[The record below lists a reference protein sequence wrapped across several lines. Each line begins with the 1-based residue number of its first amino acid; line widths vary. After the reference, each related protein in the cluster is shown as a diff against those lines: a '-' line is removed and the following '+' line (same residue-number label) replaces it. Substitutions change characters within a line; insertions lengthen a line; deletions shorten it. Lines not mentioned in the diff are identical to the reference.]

1 MVKSMHSARI
11 SIALIA
17 AGVVSVSG
25 CSMTITNGYR
35 FDFKGEKEA
44 RQMDIEIPATV
55 TSLDLRNVHG
65 DIEVLPAADGVAG
78 LQWELTCWADT
89 QAEATRQIERIQLV
103 TSEEGGVFVCEV
115 KLPTEEKEQ
124 LRGMKSNMK
133 LRVPASLAVSIRNS
147 HGNIVASEVACV
159 LELHGAH
166 GNINAS
172 RLTQPVTLENSH
184 GDITVDDVVTAT
196 IDASHGDTLVSTVHE
211 IVSVDSSHGHIDV
224 RDVFGSV
231 EVKTSHDDIMLT
243 NVSGLVTARNSHGD
257 ITGTKLEGGRLDL
270 DTSFGSIKVSTLANS
285 IACKNQHGD
294 IAIVSLSP
302 ELHEVSAKTS
312 FSDLT
317 LTLPID
323 CQPQL
328 KTSVTFGDIESDFA
342 SSTSVGPAVELKVE
356 HGDIRVRRMQAAE
369 QE

>member
-1 MVKSMHSARI
+1 M
-11 SIALIA
+11 
-17 AGVVSVSG
+17 
-25 CSMTITNGYR
+25 
-35 FDFKGEKEA
+35 
-44 RQMDIEIPATV
+44 
-55 TSLDLRNVHG
+55 
-65 DIEVLPAADGVAG
+65 
-78 LQWELTCWADT
+78 
-89 QAEATRQIERIQLV
+89 
-103 TSEEGGVFVCEV
+103 
-115 KLPTEEKEQ
+115 
-124 LRGMKSNMK
+124 
-133 LRVPASLAVSIRNS
+133 
-147 HGNIVASEVACV
+147 
-159 LELHGAH
+159 
-166 GNINAS
+166 
-172 RLTQPVTLENSH
+172 TLENSH